1 MDGQTLDTHKKIL
14 GIIYVITA
22 CFALLIAIFIRA
34 FISII
39 FDFAMEDGDMEPRV
53 RDFVMSIISFVP
65 AIIIVFSVIP
75 TLIAGIGLLTRSS
88 WAPIFSLII
97 GCLKLISFPI
107 GTIIGIYAIWIFAED
122 QRLKRLGNA

>member
-14 GIIYVITA
+14 GIIYIITA
-22 CFALLIAIFIRA
+22 AFALLVAVFIRA
-34 FISII
+34 FIAII
-39 FDFAMEDGDMEPRV
+39 FDFALEEGEMEPRV

-65 AIIIVFSVIP
+65 ALIILFSVIP
-75 TLIAGIGLLTRSS
+75 TAIAGIGLLSRAS

>member
-14 GIIYVITA
+14 GIIYVISA
-22 CFALLIAIFIRA
+22 CFALLVALFIRA

-39 FDFAMEDGDMEPRV
+39 FDFALEEGEMEPRIK
-53 RDFVMSIISFVP
+53 DFVMSIISFVP

-75 TLIAGIGLLTRSS
+75 TLIAGIGLLTRAT
-88 WAPIFSLII
+88 WAPIFSLIM

-122 QRLKRLGNA
+122 QRLKRLGNT